1 MKKFYFLISVSCLA
15 ALMGF
20 TSQKPVKLIIRASGF
35 KSDNGKLQ
43 VQIFNRE
50 DGYPG
55 KPEKAFRKYT
65 GVIKSGSAEVVIN
78 DLPQGEYAIS
88 LLHDE
93 NDNKKADTNWLGIPK
108 EGLGASNNA
117 KGSFGPPA
125 YEDAKFKIGGE
136 DVVQLIKI
144 NYL

>member
-1 MKKFYFLISVSCLA
+1 MKLLNLLFYVSVLTV
-15 ALMGF
+15 LMSF

-50 DGYPG
+50 DGYPT

-65 GVIKSGSAEVVIN
+65 GVIKSGNAEIVIT
-78 DLPQGEYAIS
+78 DLPQGVYAIS

-93 NDNKKADTNWLGIPK
+93 NDNKKADTNWLGMPK

-117 KGSFGPPA
+117 KGSFGPP
-125 YEDAKFKIGGE
+125 EFDDAKFRIGGE
-136 DVVQLIKI
+136 DVVQVIKM